1 MRKNAGFTLI
11 ELMIV
16 VEIIAIMVAIAVP
29 NYLRTR
35 IQANESN
42 AVGSLRTVLNAQM
55 TYNTV
60 NLVYATNFDALTTAE
75 PPYLTGNW
83 TSERSGY
90 LFTLEGD
97 GSSFAARATPTDF
110 GNSGYH
116 GFYVDPSGIVH
127 YQIMAEANADSPVL
141 GQLD

>member
-16 VEIIAIMVAIAVP
+16 VEIIAIMVAVAVP

-42 AVGSLRTVLNAQM
+42 AVGSLRTILNAQM

-60 NLVYATNFDALTTAE
+60 NLEYAPDFTALTTAD
-75 PPYLTGNW
+75 PPYLTGDW
-83 TSERSGY
+83 TKERNGY
-90 LFTLEGD
+90 VFTVAGA
-97 GSSFAARATPTDF
+97 GSNFSARATPTAF
-110 GNSGYH
+110 GETGYH
-116 GFYVDPSGIVH
+116 GFFVDPSGIVR
-127 YQIMAEANADSPVL
+127 YQVMADADAESPVL
-141 GQLD
+141 GQLE